1 MPHSQFLLKCKRLR
15 VPSEEAHPKGVRS
28 KSTRAQNVHLQRIL
42 SPGVKIQGLHR
53 KVVRAPLTHPKG
65 AHSHCVRP
73 QVAHSKSGFLMVV
86 ALLSAVKAEASFFE
100 KRAEGWHWYED
111 ALRAN
116 DALKAN
122 DTLRA
127 NEIKKEDP
135 EQPKSLSHPRSS
147 LQKLTPTEEIE
158 VQRKALE
165 GQLHAAIINPTKE
178 NITAYLILQ
187 KALMDQS
194 QRFAESWKEV
204 VMRTPSLDE
213 TLVHPVDQNARHVYY
228 AERNKDISK
237 RIKALSQEYGLF
249 FFFKETCAYC
259 HQLSPL
265 IKRFSQK
272 HGWSVLPI
280 SMDGGTLPEFPDA
293 KRDNGI
299 SKRLQIAHIPAL
311 VAIHPMTGKLIPLA
325 YGLVSESEI
334 EDRIE
339 LLTKIPVGAK

>member
-1 MPHSQFLLKCKRLR
+1 MLHSQLLLKCKRLR
-15 VPSEEAHPKGVRS
+15 VHPEG
-28 KSTRAQNVHLQRIL
+28 
-42 SPGVKIQGLHR
+42 
-53 KVVRAPLTHPKG
+53 THTEDIR
-65 AHSHCVRP
+65 SHCVRP
-73 QVAHSKSGFLMVV
+73 QVVHSKSGCLMMI

-111 ALRAN
+111 RC
-116 DALKAN
+116 
-122 DTLRA
+122 DTCV
-127 NEIKKEDP
+127 EEQEDSPPRKSPLP
-135 EQPKSLSHPRSS
+135 EGLNPDKLHPERGTRETKSLP
-147 LQKLTPTEEIE
+147 LTPTEEIE
-158 VQRKALE
+158 AQRKALE

-213 TLVHPVDQNARHVYY
+213 TLAHPVDQNARHVYY
-228 AERNKDISK
+228 AERNKNLAK

-311 VAIHPMTGKLIPLA
+311 VAIHPTTGKLIPLA

-339 LLTKIPVGAK
+339 LLTKIPVGAKQ